1 MSKKSVAKRYLLIVS
16 AMFAVFALLSFLI
29 IFGVGNAY
37 GSTLDMTTAQR
48 VFLALG
54 CAYVPCASFSG
65 FCICFIRIKELSRR
79 GKILLCFFNIVALAA
94 ITVVGIIGTV
104 PYIIYSI
111 CVLIKK

>member
-16 AMFAVFALLSFLI
+16 AMFVVFALLSFLI
-29 IFGVGNAY
+29 IFGIGNAY

-48 VFLALG
+48 AFLALG

-65 FCICFIRIKELSRR
+65 FCICFFRIKELSRR
-79 GKILLCFFNIVALAA
+79 GKILLCFFNIIALAA
-94 ITVVGIIGTV
+94 ITVVGIVGTV